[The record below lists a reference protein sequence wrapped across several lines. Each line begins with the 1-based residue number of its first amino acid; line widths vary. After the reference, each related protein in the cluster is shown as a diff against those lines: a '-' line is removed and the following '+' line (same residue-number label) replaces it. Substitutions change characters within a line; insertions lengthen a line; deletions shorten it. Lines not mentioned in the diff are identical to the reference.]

1 MPQVIFLP
9 HERFCPDGL
18 VVEAEPGISILEL
31 AHEHHIEMESA
42 CGGVCAC
49 TTCHCIVREG
59 FDSLN
64 EADELEEINQRIR
77 VSGGSPAIARDL
89 KPASVKRVLL
99 GITREGLRKKLL
111 RLEWEQ

>member
-9 HERFCPDGL
+9 HETFCPEGL
-18 VVEAEPGISILEL
+18 VVEVAPGTNILEL

-59 FDSLN
+59 FDSLE
-64 EADELEEINQRIR
+64 EAGELEEDMLDK
-77 VSGGSPAIARDL
+77 AW
-89 KPASVKRVLL
+89 
-99 GITREGLRKKLL
+99 GLERQS
-111 RLEWEQ
+111 RLACQVVVGEEDVTIEIPKYSLNHAAEAPH

>member
-9 HERFCPDGL
+9 HEKFCPDGL
-18 VVEAEPGISILEL
+18 VVQVEPGTNILEL

-59 FDSLN
+59 FDSLE
-64 EADELEEINQRIR
+64 EADELEEDMLDKAWGLEAQSRLACQVI
-77 VSGGSPAIARDL
+77 VGDED
-89 KPASVKRVLL
+89 
-99 GITREGLRKKLL
+99 ITIEIPKYSLNHAA
-111 RLEWEQ
+111 EAPH

>member
-9 HERFCPDGL
+9 HEKFCPDGL
-18 VVEAEPGISILEL
+18 VVEVEAGTNILEL

-59 FDSLN
+59 FDSLE
-64 EADELEEINQRIR
+64 EADELEEDMLDKAWGLEAQSRLACQVI
-77 VSGGSPAIARDL
+77 VGDED
-89 KPASVKRVLL
+89 
-99 GITREGLRKKLL
+99 ITIEIPKYSLNHAA
-111 RLEWEQ
+111 EAPH

>member
-9 HERFCPDGL
+9 HEKFCPDGL
-18 VVEAEPGISILEL
+18 VVEVEPGTNILEL

-59 FDSLN
+59 FDSLE
-64 EADELEEINQRIR
+64 EADELEEDMLDKAWGLEHQSRLACQVFVGEEDLTIEIPKYTINLAAEA
-77 VSGGSPAIARDL
+77 PH
-89 KPASVKRVLL
+89 
-99 GITREGLRKKLL
+99 
-111 RLEWEQ
+111 

>member
-9 HERFCPDGL
+9 HEKFCPEGL
-18 VVEAEPGISILEL
+18 VVEVEPGTNILEL

-59 FDSLN
+59 FDSLE
-64 EADELEEINQRIR
+64 EADELEEDMLDKAWGLEPQSRLACQVIVGEQDLTIEIPKYTINLAAEA
-77 VSGGSPAIARDL
+77 PH
-89 KPASVKRVLL
+89 
-99 GITREGLRKKLL
+99 
-111 RLEWEQ
+111 

>member
-9 HERFCPDGL
+9 HEKFCPEGL
-18 VVEAEPGISILEL
+18 VVEVEPGTNILEL

-59 FDSLN
+59 FDSLE
-64 EADELEEINQRIR
+64 EADELEEDMLDKAWGLEPQSRLACQVIVGEEDLTIEIPKYTINLAAEA
-77 VSGGSPAIARDL
+77 PH
-89 KPASVKRVLL
+89 
-99 GITREGLRKKLL
+99 
-111 RLEWEQ
+111 